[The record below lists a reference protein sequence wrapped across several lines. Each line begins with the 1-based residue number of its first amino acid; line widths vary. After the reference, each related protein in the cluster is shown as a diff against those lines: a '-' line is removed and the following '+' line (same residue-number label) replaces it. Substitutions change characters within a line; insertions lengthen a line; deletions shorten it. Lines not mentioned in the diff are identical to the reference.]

1 MRSYFVARRGG
12 MVSGRKDSNM
22 NKFILSDNTEIEIKE
37 GASLGAIVAIVPDFT
52 VLGTL
57 ADALTK
63 PGNLDSVQFTTG
75 DAITGEYT
83 DMKLESP
90 LFKAVDI
97 VDGKVQA
104 AFAIRQKTE
113 MELAIEDL
121 RAGQEVQD
129 GAIGDLGDVVSSLAE
144 GGNV

>member
-1 MRSYFVARRGG
+1 MNTFVLTDGH
-12 MVSGRKDSNM
+12 
-22 NKFILSDNTEIEIKE
+22 EIDIRE
-37 GASLGAIVAIVPDFT
+37 GASTGAITAVVADFT
-52 VLGTL
+52 SLGVV
-57 ADALTK
+57 ASKLTTAENMDNVHFK
-63 PGNLDSVQFTTG
+63 TG
-75 DAITGEYT
+75 GVVTGEYV